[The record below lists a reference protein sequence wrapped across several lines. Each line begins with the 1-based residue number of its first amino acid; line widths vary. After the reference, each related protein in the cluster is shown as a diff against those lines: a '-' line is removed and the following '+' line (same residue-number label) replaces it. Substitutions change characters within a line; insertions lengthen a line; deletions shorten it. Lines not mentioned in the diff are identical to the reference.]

1 MEEVKTG
8 GGKEF
13 VYSVVWAVI
22 LLFIGDM
29 IVTALP
35 SYKIIGVIITI
46 LMFGV
51 LAFFALTRYS
61 AVYTYTLKKTRFAAV
76 RKIGYRLKEV
86 SFYTSDVVSVTR
98 KKPDCRV
105 QTVYRMH
112 TSVFSRKNL
121 WYVVYRT
128 GETKNM
134 LVCAVS
140 EKMARSLRGGE

>member
-61 AVYTYTLKKTRFAAV
+61 AVYTYTLKK
-76 RKIGYRLKEV
+76 
-86 SFYTSDVVSVTR
+86 
-98 KKPDCRV
+98 PDCRV

>member
-1 MEEVKTG
+1 MEEIKTG

-13 VYSVVWAVI
+13 VYSVIWAVI
-22 LLFIGDM
+22 LLFIGDI

-35 SYKIIGVIITI
+35 QYKIIGIIITI
-46 LMFGV
+46 LMFSV

-61 AVYTYTLKKTRFAAV
+61 AVYTYTLKDNRFAAV

-86 SFYTSDVVSVTR
+86 RFYTSDVVSVTR
-98 KKPDCRV
+98 KKPARRF

-112 TSVFSRKNL
+112 TSVFSKKNV
-121 WYVVYRT
+121 WYIVYRT
-128 GETKNM
+128 GKAENM

-140 EKMARSLRGGE
+140 EKMARALRQAA